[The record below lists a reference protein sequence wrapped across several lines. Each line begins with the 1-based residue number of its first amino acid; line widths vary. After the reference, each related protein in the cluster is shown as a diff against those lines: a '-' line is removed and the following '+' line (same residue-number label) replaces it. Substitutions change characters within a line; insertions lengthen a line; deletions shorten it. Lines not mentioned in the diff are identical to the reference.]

1 MSSVKKRGFSRL
13 RVELLFAALVSLI
26 VAYGCH
32 LLVKEG
38 GSYYLDG
45 LIASEDYMYG
55 KNEKMSRLFQEY
67 VDDKGLLL
75 EDTGEILHWCRENKT
90 SVTLYNV
97 KTQGLYSYYSF
108 LGSQAQISTV
118 DEMAFEVTSEYATG
132 EFAIRFADDTN
143 VRALFYYDR
152 IYNFYNYF
160 YTGSLF
166 AAGISFLLVFTM
178 LIATKINY
186 IRIMDKELKILEG
199 GDLEYEV
206 TELGSDELYQLAR
219 GINEMRKAVLRR
231 EEEER
236 RNAQANQELVTA
248 LSHDIRTPMTS
259 LIGYLEILKM
269 GRYHSEE
276 QKEEFLEISRQKAF
290 QMKEM
295 TDKLFEYSLV
305 TGKMEETYHLERMEV
320 GTILSAILDGQ
331 VSDLVNDGWE
341 VEENLSSFTSEGY
354 VMADVEFFQRVLDN
368 LLSNIRKYADKSGKV
383 IVGVK
388 EGEEGF
394 TFSIRNRVLHEEALG
409 GSTGVGLKTCQKIME
424 AMNGSFRVER
434 TKNIY
439 CVSVT
444 LPLIWPQGKGR
455 QTQPGQNRM

>member
-1 MSSVKKRGFSRL
+1 LNSRKKRGFSRL
-13 RVELLFAALVSLI
+13 RVELLFAALVALV

-32 LLVKEG
+32 ILVKEG
-38 GSYYLDG
+38 GGYYLDG
-45 LIASEDYMYG
+45 LIASAEYMYG
-55 KNEKMSRLFQEY
+55 KNEKMSLRFQEY

-75 EDTGEILHWCRENKT
+75 ENTGEILHWCRENKT
-90 SVTLYNV
+90 SVTLYNS

-118 DEMAFEVTSEYATG
+118 DEMAFEMTGEYTTG
-132 EFAIRFADDTN
+132 EFAIQFSDGVR

-152 IYNFYNYF
+152 IYNYYDYF

-166 AAGISFLLVFTM
+166 AAGISFLLVFMM
-178 LIATKINY
+178 LIARKINY
-186 IRIMDKELKILEG
+186 IRIMDKELKVLEG

-206 TELGSDELYQLAR
+206 TELGRDELYQLAR

-269 GRYHSEE
+269 GRYQSEE

-295 TDKLFEYSLV
+295 IDKLFEYSLV
-305 TGKMEETYHLERMEV
+305 TGKMEETYHMERMEV

-331 VSDLVNDGWE
+331 VSDLLNEEWE
-341 VEENLSSFTSEGY
+341 IEENLSGYTSRNY

-368 LLSNIRKYADKSGKV
+368 LLSNIRKYADKSAKV
-383 IVGVK
+383 VIEAK
-388 EGEEGF
+388 EGENSVA
-394 TFSIRNRVLHEEALG
+394 FSIRNRVLHEEALG

-424 AMNGSFRVER
+424 AMNGSFQVKR

-444 LPLIWPQGKGR
+444 LPLICPQGAGR
-455 QTQPGQNRM
+455 RQQPGQNKI

>member
-1 MSSVKKRGFSRL
+1 
-13 RVELLFAALVSLI
+13 
-26 VAYGCH
+26 
-32 LLVKEG
+32 
-38 GSYYLDG
+38 
-45 LIASEDYMYG
+45 
-55 KNEKMSRLFQEY
+55 
-67 VDDKGLLL
+67 
-75 EDTGEILHWCRENKT
+75 
-90 SVTLYNV
+90 
-97 KTQGLYSYYSF
+97 
-108 LGSQAQISTV
+108 
-118 DEMAFEVTSEYATG
+118 
-132 EFAIRFADDTN
+132 
-143 VRALFYYDR
+143 
-152 IYNFYNYF
+152 
-160 YTGSLF
+160 
-166 AAGISFLLVFTM
+166 AGISFLLVFMM
-178 LIATKINY
+178 LIARKVNY
-186 IRIMDKELKILEG
+186 IRIMDKELKVLEG

-206 TELGSDELYQLAR
+206 TELGSDELYQLAH

-305 TGKMEETYHLERMEV
+305 TGKMEETYHMERMEV
-320 GTILSAILDGQ
+320 DTILSAILDGQ
-331 VSDLVNDGWE
+331 VSDLINEGWE
-341 VEENLSSFTSEGY
+341 VEENLSGYASESS

-383 IVGVK
+383 IVRAK
-388 EGEEGF
+388 EGEGGF

-424 AMNGSFRVER
+424 AMNGSFQVEK

-444 LPLIWPQGKGR
+444 LPIIRPQGAGR
-455 QTQPGQNRM
+455 QQPGQNRI

>member
-1 MSSVKKRGFSRL
+1 MNSMRKIGFSRL
-13 RVELLFAALVSLI
+13 RVELLFAALVSLV

-32 LLVKEG
+32 ILIKEG
-38 GSYYLDG
+38 GNYYLDG
-45 LIASEDYMYG
+45 LVASEEYMYG
-55 KNEKMSRLFQEY
+55 KNEKMSLLFQDY
-67 VDDKGLLL
+67 VDDHGLLL
-75 EDTGEILHWCRENKT
+75 ENTGDILHWCRENKT
-90 SVTLYNV
+90 SVTLYNET
-97 KTQGLYSYYSF
+97 TQGLYSYYSF

-118 DEMAFEVTSEYATG
+118 DEMAFEVSGEYATG
-132 EFAIRFADDTN
+132 EFSVRFADGTR

-152 IYNFYNYF
+152 IYNYYNYF
-160 YTGSLF
+160 YTASLF
-166 AAGISFLLVFTM
+166 AAGISFLLVFMM
-178 LIATKINY
+178 LIARKVNY
-186 IRIMDKELKILEG
+186 IRIMDKELKVLEG

-206 TELGSDELYQLAR
+206 TELGRDELYQLAH

-295 TDKLFEYSLV
+295 IDKLFEYSLV
-305 TGKMEETYHLERMEV
+305 TGKMEETYHMERMEID
-320 GTILSAILDGQ
+320 TILSAILDGQ
-331 VSDLVNDGWE
+331 VSDLVNEGWE
-341 VEENLSSFTSEGY
+341 VEENLSGYTSENS

-388 EGEEGF
+388 EGENEF
-394 TFSIRNRVLHEEALG
+394 AFSIRNKVLHEEALG

-424 AMNGSFRVER
+424 AMDGSFRVEK

-444 LPLIWPQGKGR
+444 LPTVHP
-455 QTQPGQNRM
+455 

>member
-1 MSSVKKRGFSRL
+1 MSSMKKKGFFRL
-13 RVELLFAALVSLI
+13 RVELLFAALLSLL

-32 LLVKEG
+32 VLVKEG

-45 LIASEDYMYG
+45 LIASEEYMYA
-55 KNEKMSRLFQEY
+55 KNEKMSRQFQKY
-67 VDDKGLLL
+67 VEDKELLL
-75 EDTGEILHWCRENKT
+75 GDTSYILQWCRDNKT
-90 SVTLYNV
+90 SVTLYNER
-97 KTQGLYSYYSF
+97 TQGLYSYYSF

-118 DEMAFEVTSEYATG
+118 DEMTFEVTGEYATG
-132 EFAIRFADDTN
+132 EFSVRFSDGTD

-152 IYNFYNYF
+152 IYNYYNYF

-166 AAGISFLLVFTM
+166 AAGILFLLVFM
-178 LIATKINY
+178 ALIARKINY

-231 EEEER
+231 EKEER

-269 GRYHSEE
+269 GRYHSDE

-295 TDKLFEYSLV
+295 IDKLFEYSLV
-305 TGKMEETYHLERMEV
+305 TGKMEETYHMEQMEV

-341 VEENLSSFTSEGY
+341 VEENLSSYTTEGC

-383 IVGVK
+383 ILGVK
-388 EGEEGF
+388 EGEGSF

-424 AMNGSFRVER
+424 AMDGDFRVER
-434 TKNIY
+434 TDNVY
-439 CVSVT
+439 CVSAT
-444 LPLIWPQGKGR
+444 LPLICPRRGR
-455 QTQPGQNRM
+455 AAGSAG